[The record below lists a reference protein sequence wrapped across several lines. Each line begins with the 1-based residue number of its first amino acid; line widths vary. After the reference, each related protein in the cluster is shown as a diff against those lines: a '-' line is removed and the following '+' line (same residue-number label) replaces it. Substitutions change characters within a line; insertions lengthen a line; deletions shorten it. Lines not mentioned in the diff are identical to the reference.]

1 MSYDLSFKRQAMK
14 ALVRLPREEGEHV
27 LERLQ
32 KLAENP
38 GCPDV
43 DVKALQG
50 RPGYRLRIGGMRIV
64 FERDDKRQHITIL
77 RIAPRGRAY
86 RQ

>member
-14 ALVRLPREEGEHV
+14 ALVRLPRQEGERV

-32 KLAENP
+32 KLAEDP
-38 GCPDV
+38 GRPDM

-50 RPGYRLRIGGMRIV
+50 RQGYRLRVGGMRIV

-86 RQ
+86 R